1 MLRNM
6 ELEGCLKG
14 DIQRTGRNCFGC
26 SGWRAI
32 AYANSLTF
40 HSRCCLK
47 TISESDEVERGLRG
61 GVSIELSYLNT
72 KKFKYTACSF
82 DTRLTLPCLHIV
94 DLVLSLEEG
103 AKFKQIWRQ
112 LGLFPYHCGPA
123 SQFP

>member
-14 DIQRTGRNCFGC
+14 DFQRTGRNCFGC

-47 TISESDEVERGLRG
+47 TISESDEVELGLRG
-61 GVSIELSYLNT
+61 GALLLEHRISSSMLHVHLTLGT
-72 KKFKYTACSF
+72 LLCLHV
-82 DTRLTLPCLHIV
+82 RLTL
-94 DLVLSLEEG
+94 
-103 AKFKQIWRQ
+103 
-112 LGLFPYHCGPA
+112 
-123 SQFP
+123 